1 MATTVKKTTG
11 KQPHRLTG
19 PGPGR
24 PKGVPNKMT
33 TAAKDAIAQ
42 AAEMLGG
49 TNRLVAWV
57 QLDEKNESAF
67 WTSIYPKL
75 LPLQVSG
82 EGGGA
87 VKLELSAPWLES
99 VVKSR
104 VLAPDEN

>member
-11 KQPHRLTG
+11 KQPHRLTTA
-19 PGPGR
+19 GPGR
-24 PKGVPNKMT
+24 PKGVPNKIT

-49 TNRLVAWV
+49 TNRLVTWV
-57 QLDEKNESAF
+57 KLDEKNESAF

-87 VKLELSAPWLES
+87 VKFELSAPWIEAI
-99 VVKSR
+99 VKSR
-104 VLAPDEN
+104 GLY